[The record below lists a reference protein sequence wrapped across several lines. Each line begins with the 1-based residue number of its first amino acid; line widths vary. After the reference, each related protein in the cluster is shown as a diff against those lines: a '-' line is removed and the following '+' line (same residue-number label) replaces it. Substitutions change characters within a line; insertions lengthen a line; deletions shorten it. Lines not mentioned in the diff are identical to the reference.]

1 MLYRLRSQ
9 TVFALL
15 FTLLCVALTRAQTNP
30 TDMTDGNDAVKL
42 FQQGQDAH
50 AAGDLKR
57 ALELYE
63 QAIKL
68 RPEFPEAEFQRA
80 TALLSLNRLPEAEK
94 GFRRAIELQP
104 DWSLPYTALGKLL
117 VRLERFDEAETML
130 SRARELDKDNI
141 AALLALADLSLRVKA
156 SREKLQ

>member
-1 MLYRLRSQ
+1 MLYRLRSHA
-9 TVFALL
+9 VIALL
-15 FTLLCVALTRAQTNP
+15 FALFCVSLSHAQTSAGE
-30 TDMTDGNDAVKL
+30 TADGDDAVKL

-50 AAGDLKR
+50 EAGDLKR
-57 ALELYE
+57 ALELYD

-80 TALLSLNRLPEAEK
+80 AALVLLNRLPEAEK

-117 VRLERFDEAETML
+117 VRLER
-130 SRARELDKDNI
+130 
-141 AALLALADLSLRVKA
+141 
-156 SREKLQ
+156 